1 MRQHA
6 RLKYPCMK
14 SMDSLMEALDMA
26 KCPKDGT
33 EVAKPSKEWDVAP
46 KSKKGPKLHVKL
58 YTCPKCGHKWR
69 EATKV

>member
-1 MRQHA
+1 
-6 RLKYPCMK
+6 
-14 SMDSLMEALDMA
+14 MEALDMA